1 MLHLSPNDKLENQPV
16 IVRQI
21 SKKVG
26 QNGKEYYHL
35 QVSTGIKSYDC
46 KIWNN
51 NSEIAREITPG
62 CAANITGTVKDF
74 KGSIQI
80 HIDKIDKI
88 QNPDQ
93 SLIDMLTPACEQDV
107 EKIKAELE
115 EIAATIKEPKLN
127 TLVSLV
133 FDTTIVKNNFYKKA
147 AGSEIHH
154 AYLGGLAQH
163 TVEVAKIVMNY
174 CSIFKEINYDIAVTA
189 ALLHD
194 IGKVAELSNFP
205 ENKYTNRG
213 RLLGHIYLGAQ
224 MTANKIVEIED
235 FPQNLRL
242 EIEHCILSH
251 HGNLETGSPVLPMTL
266 EAIAV
271 HNADRSSAEMNGFSL
286 AIQRDTG
293 TGEWT
298 EYSNAYKRFIK
309 KTF

>member
-26 QNGKEYYHL
+26 QNGREYYHL

-51 NSEIAREITPG
+51 NDEIAREITPG
-62 CAANITGTVKDF
+62 CVASVTGTAKDF

-80 HIDKIDKI
+80 HIDKIVRI
-88 QNPDQ
+88 PNPDQ
-93 SLIDMLTPACEQDV
+93 GLIDMLTPTCEQDV
-107 EKIKAELE
+107 EKIKAELNKIVE
-115 EIAATIKEPKLN
+115 TIKDPKLN
-127 TLVSLV
+127 TLIKLV
-133 FDTTIVKNNFYKKA
+133 FDSTIVKNNFYKKA
-147 AGSEIHH
+147 AGAEIHH

-163 TVEVAKIVMNY
+163 TVEVAKIVVNY

-224 MTANKIVEIED
+224 MAANKIVEIED
-235 FPQNLRL
+235 FPQDLRL

-266 EAIAV
+266 EAVAV
-271 HNADRSSAEMNGFSL
+271 HNADRASAEMNGFSL

-293 TGEWT
+293 TGDWT
-298 EYSNAYKRFIK
+298 EYNNAYKRFIK
-309 KTF
+309 KTL

>member
-26 QNGKEYYHL
+26 QNGREYYHL

-51 NSEIAREITPG
+51 NGEIAREITPG
-62 CAANITGTVKDF
+62 CAASITGTAKDF

-88 QNPDQ
+88 ENPDQ
-93 SLIDMLTPACEQDV
+93 SLIDMLTPSCEQDIEKLKTEFNRIV
-107 EKIKAELE
+107 E
-115 EIAATIKEPKLN
+115 TIKEPKLN
-127 TLVSLV
+127 TLIKLV
-133 FDTTIVKNNFYKKA
+133 FDSTIVKNNFYKKA

-163 TVEVAKIVMNY
+163 TVEVAKIVINY

-224 MTANKIVEIED
+224 MTSNKMVEIED

-309 KTF
+309 KTL